1 MCCVV
6 CAAAALTAQQT
17 TTTQQALERWNKEF
31 AGPLEENLNRQPNA
45 GLVAAIA
52 GRPAGRALD
61 LGTGEGRNAIYLAE
75 RGWDVTGVDLS
86 DVAVAQARK
95 NAAARGV
102 KLNTIVADL
111 DGYDLGTGQYDLVLS
126 FYMHSWHDRTKTDLH
141 RQDLPGTEAGR
152 SAGDGGVCEARS
164 RLQIELP
171 RLSRNNTPVSPSFG
185 MSRLT
190 TFADWDKDTK
200 RHLVRFSHRNRNRA
214 RLNDNFTRACRS
226 NSMLRSARRLAGLR
240 STGRSGI

>member
-1 MCCVV
+1 VKNTINNFRPRIRRTRIALAMCCLV

-31 AGPLEENLNRQPNA
+31 AGPLENLNRQPNA

-52 GRPAGRALD
+52 GRPAARALD

-102 KLNTIVADL
+102 KLNTVVADL
-111 DGYDLGTGQYDLVLS
+111 DGYDFGDGQWDLVLS
-126 FYMHSWHDRTKTDLH
+126 FYMHSWHDRTKTDLPS
-141 RQDLPGTEAGR
+141 RIFQALKPGGLLVMEGFAKPEVAFGFDPETLAKQYGRFAILRNESVNDL
-152 SAGDGGVCEARS
+152 
-164 RLQIELP
+164 
-171 RLSRNNTPVSPSFG
+171 
-185 MSRLT
+185 
-190 TFADWDKDTK
+190 ADWDKDAK
-200 RHLVRFSHRNRNRA
+200 RHLVRFVA
-214 RLNDNFTRACRS
+214 RKPQ
-226 NSMLRSARRLAGLR
+226 
-240 STGRSGI
+240 